1 MKLSKRDAD
10 LFFDLW
16 FPLLEYV
23 NRKYQID
30 TDIEKITRKSGI
42 KPASA
47 MNIANKLW
55 EDTSVI
61 DEYIIE
67 NELSDEAKKILRSWH
82 CSITGTFVI
91 ERHLKKGTIIIDDD
105 NVYLV
110 KGLTQSIRDLTYDFQ
125 PPFFVQTTLM
135 PFKNSIVTDGF
146 IVPDVNMVIGDY
158 MCSALKATYREARR
172 NNWIIEKLNVNLIA
186 ENKKLLKIFEGDI
199 SNLKQ
204 KTIDTHLKIA
214 EWYMNYYLMVNDLTM
229 EEGVKN
235 LDEFFY
241 NEVIGNLGEI
251 KQICKSI
258 KKFYY
263 SMFRHGIISKS
274 SYNALCAEIK
284 ENLPRWAE
292 ECIYFNC

>member
-16 FPLLEYV
+16 FPLLDYA
-23 NRKYQID
+23 NKKYKID
-30 TDIEKITRKSGI
+30 TDIEKITRKSGL
-42 KPASA
+42 KLGSA
-47 MNIANKLW
+47 MNIANKIW

-61 DEYIIE
+61 DEYIAE

-82 CSITGTFVI
+82 YSIKGTFVI
-91 ERHLKKGTIIIDDD
+91 ERHLKKGTVIIDDD

-135 PFKNSIVTDGF
+135 PFKNVIVTDGF
-146 IVPDVNMVIGDY
+146 IVPDVNMVIGSY
-158 MCSALKATYREARR
+158 MCSALKETYKEARR

-186 ENKKLLKIFEGDI
+186 ENKKLLKIFESDI

-214 EWYMNYYLMVNDLTM
+214 EWYVNYYLMFNDLTI
-229 EEGVKN
+229 EDGIKN

-241 NEVIGNLGEI
+241 NEVIGSLGGI
-251 KQICKSI
+251 KQICNSI
-258 KKFYY
+258 KKFYN

-274 SYNALCAEIK
+274 DYNALCAEIK
-284 ENLPRWAE
+284 KNLPRWTE
-292 ECIYFNC
+292 ECIY